1 MQVTV
6 GRRPVIGLRLYL
18 EGKKCNRLAIH
29 VQHLSSLP
37 RVLQPFWDETVF
49 SEPSR
54 WQGSDEGDS
63 KYFEPVQWKSYSHV
77 CTVAVKYDPSWDQGA
92 GGVFVVTGAQL
103 QVRAGWTKSV
113 LHLRLL
119 FTRLPNCSIQKSVWG
134 HGPAVS
140 QRSRFFSTLSSTFS
154 TSAPPP
160 KPVPIVLNS
169 GIYPDGPLVPV
180 RSQKLLKFVDTAEV
194 SKGPQDMPGHWLVTA
209 AKLDIDRGKIS
220 LQVKFSLLNYCNER
234 SPTSWR

>member
-1 MQVTV
+1 MQSILRMLVLHTPKFVILNFWSGLYQDMQVTI
-6 GRRPVIGLRLYL
+6 GRRPIIGLRLYL

-134 HGPAVS
+134 HGPIVS
-140 QRSRFFSTLSSTFS
+140 
-154 TSAPPP
+154 
-160 KPVPIVLNS
+160 
-169 GIYPDGPLVPV
+169 
-180 RSQKLLKFVDTAEV
+180 
-194 SKGPQDMPGHWLVTA
+194 
-209 AKLDIDRGKIS
+209 
-220 LQVKFSLLNYCNER
+220 
-234 SPTSWR
+234 